1 MNVTNLSKCGYCCD
15 LCKAYS
21 PNILKNDQ
29 RKGLSEMWK
38 SCYDLDIPP
47 ENIHCDGCRCQK
59 AEAKLIDTD
68 CPVRK
73 CDINEEL
80 SHCGECS
87 NYPVINLIKERD
99 YLQKKYKIL
108 KADYDVSQY
117 NEYLLAYDN
126 KTRIDEYRRNNKDK
140 LN

>member
-1 MNVTNLSKCGYCCD
+1 M
-15 LCKAYS
+15 
-21 PNILKNDQ
+21 
-29 RKGLSEMWK
+29 
-38 SCYDLDIPP
+38 P
-47 ENIHCDGCRCQK
+47 ESGS
-59 AEAKLIDTD
+59 KLIDTD

-87 NYPVINLIKERD
+87 NYPCDKFNKRKGLSAKEV
-99 YLQKKYKIL
+99 QKIL

>member
-21 PNILKNDQ
+21 PNLLKNDQ

-47 ENIHCDGCRCQK
+47 ENIYCDGCKCQK
-59 AEAKLIDTD
+59 AEAKLIDTE

-73 CDINEEL
+73 CDINEEF

-87 NYPVINLIKERD
+87 NYPCDKFNKRKGLSTKEV
-99 YLQKKYKIL
+99 QKIL

-126 KTRIDEYRRNNKDK
+126 KTRIDEYRRNNKD
-140 LN
+140 